1 MLLIFLFKKN
11 AWVASLDD
19 KKGITI
25 NNAFQKILDQSN
37 RNPNK
42 IWVDEDSEFWN
53 STMKSWLQDDDIE
66 VHSTHN
72 EGKSVVAERF
82 IRNVE
87 NKIYKYMTSIL
98 KNEYIN
104 RLDDIVNEYSN
115 TYYTTIKMKPI
126 NVKSRI

>member
-1 MLLIFLFKKN
+1 MIFLFKKN

-25 NNAFQKILDQSN
+25 NNAFQKILDQSK

-42 IWVDEDSEFWN
+42 IWVDKDSEFWN

-72 EGKSVVAERF
+72 VGKSVVAERF
-82 IRNVE
+82 IRTVE

>member
-1 MLLIFLFKKN
+1 
-11 AWVASLDD
+11 
-19 KKGITI
+19 
-25 NNAFQKILDQSN
+25 
-37 RNPNK
+37 
-42 IWVDEDSEFWN
+42 
-53 STMKSWLQDDDIE
+53 MKSWLQDDDIE

-72 EGKSVVAERF
+72 VGKSVVAERF
-82 IRNVE
+82 IRIVE

>member
-1 MLLIFLFKKN
+1 MIFLFKKN

-25 NNAFQKILDQSN
+25 NNAFQKMLDQSK

-42 IWVDEDSEFWN
+42 IWVDKDSEFWN

-72 EGKSVVAERF
+72 VGKSVVAERF
-82 IRNVE
+82 IRTVE

>member
-1 MLLIFLFKKN
+1 MIFLFKKN

-42 IWVDEDSEFWN
+42 IWVDKNSEFWN

-72 EGKSVVAERF
+72 VGKSVVAERF
-82 IRNVE
+82 IRTVE

-126 NVKSRI
+126 NVKSII

>member
-1 MLLIFLFKKN
+1 MIFLFKKN

-42 IWVDEDSEFWN
+42 IWVDKDSEFWN
-53 STMKSWLQDDDIE
+53 STMKSWLQDDGIE

-72 EGKSVVAERF
+72 VGKSVVAERF
-82 IRNVE
+82 IRTVE

>member
-42 IWVDEDSEFWN
+42 IRVDEDSEF
-53 STMKSWLQDDDIE
+53 
-66 VHSTHN
+66 
-72 EGKSVVAERF
+72 
-82 IRNVE
+82 
-87 NKIYKYMTSIL
+87 
-98 KNEYIN
+98 
-104 RLDDIVNEYSN
+104 
-115 TYYTTIKMKPI
+115 
-126 NVKSRI
+126 